1 MPPNAFTKLSSPGNL
16 KAVTAL
22 AFNAIAN
29 NLLVASVNK
38 GILLYDCNQYER
50 QETQFH
56 INNVILSM
64 AVNGSG
70 SVYVGTDTGAVA
82 SLDLENLKLWEM
94 AGGSSSEFT
103 SSSSAGL
110 DAVAGM
116 GVVDAKL
123 FAAKYNGTFLQLDPR
138 QAKAVQLAQLEHK
151 VFAMDVSD
159 TYVVLGMEARKVHI
173 YDSRKF
179 DQPVQR
185 RETGLKHQTSEIRCF
200 PNGKGYALATI
211 DGRVAVEYF
220 DPSAEIQARKYA
232 FKCHRTGGK
241 NESEDTVYPVN
252 ALEFDQHHDSIL
264 YTAGSD
270 GAVCTWDWHGR
281 RRIKQHSG
289 FSGAVTK
296 MQICGPTLAVA
307 VCDDSYR
314 VGGAATRPSEMY
326 IMEVG

>member
-1 MPPNAFTKLSSPGNL
+1 MPPNAFTKLSSPGDL
-16 KAVTAL
+16 GAVTAL
-22 AFNAIAN
+22 AFNVAAQ
-29 NLLVASVNK
+29 NLLVASVNT

-64 AVNGSG
+64 AVDGSG
-70 SVYVGTDTGAVA
+70 SVYVGTDTGAVG

-94 AGGSSSEFT
+94 ADELGVCSSSP
-103 SSSSAGL
+103 GL

-116 GVVDAKL
+116 GVIDSKL
-123 FAAKYNGTFLQLDPR
+123 FAAKYNGNFLQLDPR
-138 QAKAVQLAQLEHK
+138 QAKAVQQVNLEHK

-159 TYVVLGMEARKVHI
+159 TYVVLGMEAHKVHI

-185 RETGLKHQTSEIRCF
+185 RETGLKHQTSDIRCF

-220 DPSAEIQARKYA
+220 DVSAGVQARKYA

-252 ALEFDQHHDSIL
+252 ALEFDQNHDSIL

-314 VGGAATRPSEMY
+314 VGKRATRSSELYVM
-326 IMEVG
+326 G